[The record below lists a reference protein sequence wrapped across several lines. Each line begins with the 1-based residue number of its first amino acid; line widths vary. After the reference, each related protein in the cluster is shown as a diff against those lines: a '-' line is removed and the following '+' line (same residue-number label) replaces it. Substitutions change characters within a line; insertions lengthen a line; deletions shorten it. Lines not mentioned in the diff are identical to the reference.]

1 MYGYDASKLEQFI
14 TAPREQ
20 PADFG
25 VQRDIVA
32 TPHYSMRQ
40 FALKA
45 GGVLPPRQHERPVTL
60 YVETGVV
67 SVISG
72 TGEVSVPAG
81 KLIEIPAGNTYAVE
95 AKAPSV
101 VYSFAY
107 PNHSGERILK
117 ERGGKSA
124 PLTTQEP
131 ADRREKYWGDI
142 CTIASEEVAG
152 KRLFLKAGSHG
163 SMEFHVR
170 KHESYY
176 VHSGELALLLR
187 AGRAEN
193 RLFRVPAGKA
203 VAMPP
208 GLMHQ
213 RGAILDTVLLEIST
227 RDEDSDSF
235 LVEDGAVS
243 PMKGFNELIKEL
255 SI

>member
-1 MYGYDASKLEQFI
+1 MYGYDASTLEQFI

-25 VQRDIVA
+25 AQRDVVT
-32 TPHYSMRQ
+32 TPRYSMRQ
-40 FALKA
+40 FILKV
-45 GGVLPPRQHERPVTL
+45 GGVLPSRQHERPLTL
-60 YVETGVV
+60 YVETGAV
-67 SVISG
+67 SMISG
-72 TGEVSVPAG
+72 AGPVSVPAG
-81 KLIEIPAGNTYAVE
+81 KLVEIPGGTAYSVE
-95 AKAPSV
+95 AKVPSV

-142 CTIASEEVAG
+142 CTIVSEEVAG

-213 RGAILDTVLLEIST
+213 RGATLDTVILEIST

-243 PMKGFNELIKEL
+243 PMQGFEELIKEL